1 MTSAPSLHRPRGIDY
16 SQPTCGEIRC
26 NGRGGCVLPPGGGSG
41 FACECDLGYRGISCE
56 ETFNGSLSLPL
67 TLGVVAF
74 IVGLAVLAYLFAKL
88 RQKQRQGKR
97 ALQQNLAKQVPCE
110 AGPSP

>member
-1 MTSAPSLHRPRGIDY
+1 MSAPSIHGPRGIDY
-16 SQPTCGEIRC
+16 SLPTCRDIRC
-26 NGRGGCVLPPGGGSG
+26 NGNGHCVLPPGGGSG

-74 IVGLAVLAYLFAKL
+74 LVGLVVLAYIFAKL
-88 RQKQRQGKR
+88 RQKQKQRKR
-97 ALQQNLAKQVPCE
+97 ALQQNLAKQVLCE
-110 AGPSP
+110 AAPSS